1 MGKGKSSLG
10 GAATTNIPL
19 SGENQAKPK
28 SGGKI
33 EGTPT
38 SGVTK
43 GNPLA
48 ATYDSRPQSGD
59 NQMGATRGKGN
70 DGKGAGLVKKLGG
83 H

>member
-1 MGKGKSSLG
+1 MGKGKTSLG
-10 GAATTNIPL
+10 GAATTMIPVP
-19 SGENQAKPK
+19 GEKSKTK

-38 SGVTK
+38 SGVVK

-48 ATYDSRPQSGD
+48 ATYDSRPKAGD
-59 NQMGATRGKGN
+59 NQMGATRAKGN
-70 DGKGAGLVKKLGG
+70 DGKGAGQVKKLGG